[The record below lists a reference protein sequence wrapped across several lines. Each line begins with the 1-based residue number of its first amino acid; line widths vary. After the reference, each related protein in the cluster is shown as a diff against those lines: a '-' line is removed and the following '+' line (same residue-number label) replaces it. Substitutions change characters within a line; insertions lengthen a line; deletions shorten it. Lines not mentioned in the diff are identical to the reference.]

1 MLLQSLII
9 IRIIKHSINNTVLVD
24 KFSDLFLLEYKL
36 ENLFEFII
44 SFRIHTMNIN
54 KKMLSFKICSRQ
66 IQEECTKGKV
76 YPRLVIFIK
85 GIDKVPIILD
95 PLPAFVIFLLLLGAG
110 LQDIFAY
117 LFGLVHKVDHII
129 FSVRFW
135 F

>member
-1 MLLQSLII
+1 
-9 IRIIKHSINNTVLVD
+9 
-24 KFSDLFLLEYKL
+24 
-36 ENLFEFII
+36 
-44 SFRIHTMNIN
+44 
-54 KKMLSFKICSRQ
+54 MLSFKICSRQ

-129 FSVRFW
+129 FSVRF
-135 F
+135 